1 MPVRNFLEDIHAQ
14 PLPEFHHPLLMAGG
28 AEMTPLAGE
37 CQEVFVAA
45 IFALHTGKAV
55 VQVAAVQIPVDDLLD
70 TR

>member
-1 MPVRNFLEDIHAQ
+1 
-14 PLPEFHHPLLMAGG
+14 
-28 AEMTPLAGE
+28 MTPLAGE

-55 VQVAAVQIPVDDLLD
+55 VQVAAGQIPVDDLLD